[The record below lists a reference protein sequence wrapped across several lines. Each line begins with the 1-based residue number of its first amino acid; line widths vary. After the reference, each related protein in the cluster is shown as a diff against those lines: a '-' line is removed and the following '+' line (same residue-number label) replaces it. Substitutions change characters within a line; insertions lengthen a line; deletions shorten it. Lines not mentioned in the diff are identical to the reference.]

1 MVNVTLLPSDTAPP
15 PLIPVPAVTVS
26 ELLTRPAFGNPVQ
39 LVNVPDVGVPRTGV
53 TNVGLVERTLFPEPV
68 ELVTPVPP
76 WATGIVVNPV
86 PILPAVNAPTP
97 VIPVYDPDI
106 WALATVPLDKL
117 LAFSDVK

>member
-1 MVNVTLLPSDTAPP
+1 M
-15 PLIPVPAVTVS
+15 I
-26 ELLTRPAFGNPVQ
+26 GNPVQ
-39 LVNVPDVGVPRTGV
+39 FVNVPEEGVPRAGV

-68 ELVTPVPP
+68 ELVTTVPP

-86 PILPAVNAPTP
+86 VILPAANAPTP